1 MTNTVRVIGIIASSI
16 VLAACAATTPNT
28 KPQTG
33 PSVAQNPACVK
44 QTGSRIPADD
54 ASCRPGRA
62 YTSDDIDRT
71 GATTAGDALRLLD
84 PSVTVR
90 H

>member
-1 MTNTVRVIGIIASSI
+1 MTKPVRVIGIIASLLI
-16 VLAACAATTPNT
+16 LAACAATTPNT
-28 KPQTG
+28 KPQTAA
-33 PSVAQNPACVK
+33 SVAQNPTCVK

-62 YTSDDIDRT
+62 YSSDDINRT
-71 GATTAGDALRLLD
+71 GATSAGDALRLLD
-84 PSVTVR
+84 PSITVS